1 MLQFILG
8 PAASGKTFVT
18 HEMIKNEIDEGNDN
32 LILLVPEQNT
42 FETERAMLSKFGG
55 GFMSMVEVL
64 SFTRLCEKAGRLYG
78 GIAGF
83 NIDDSGRNIIMG
95 KVLKKLSPHLTV
107 FKKYIS
113 STTFIRRMVGVIKE
127 LKTAGVSSDLLISVC
142 EKDINKNLAD
152 KVSEIA
158 MIYAAYND
166 ELKGI
171 YIDPLEELE
180 TFYQKAIDNRFFDG
194 MTIYIDAFK
203 GFTGLQLKILKL
215 MITGF

>member
-42 FETERAMLSKFGG
+42 FETERAMLCKFGG

-83 NIDDSGRNIIMG
+83 NIEDSGRNIIMG
-95 KVLKKLSPHLTV
+95 KVLKKLSPH
-107 FKKYIS
+107 
-113 STTFIRRMVGVIKE
+113 
-127 LKTAGVSSDLLISVC
+127 
-142 EKDINKNLAD
+142 
-152 KVSEIA
+152 
-158 MIYAAYND
+158 
-166 ELKGI
+166 
-171 YIDPLEELE
+171 
-180 TFYQKAIDNRFFDG
+180 
-194 MTIYIDAFK
+194 
-203 GFTGLQLKILKL
+203 
-215 MITGF
+215 